1 MSTESDARLRGI
13 SLSRRSFVVGGA
25 LAAGALAFGLA
36 GCGGSEGSEGGSTGS
51 SDASGTAAKDSVTK
65 LRVGTGQAGGYPWFD
80 VDEQGNST
88 GYEADILRK
97 ANELLPQYEFELESI
112 EMTTQLTELANG
124 TIDIGAHMYEDNRQ
138 RRENYLFSDV
148 SIATMTQEF
157 AVLKGNTTVKS
168 FDDLVGKR
176 IATFAAS
183 NSAYALEKYN
193 EDNPDKPFEIIYS
206 GSVDILA
213 TDLTSG
219 NADATLV
226 DPLWLDFYTEAGLEL
241 EIVTEVRFVETGV
254 YYLFPK
260 DGKHDQIKA
269 DLDVALKKL
278 KDDGFIEELHQEL
291 FGYPAY

>member
-1 MSTESDARLRGI
+1 MSTENDVRLKGI

-25 LAAGALAFGLA
+25 LAAGALAFGLT
-36 GCGGSEGSEGGSTGS
+36 GCGGGEGGEGGTSN
-51 SDASGTAAKDSVTK
+51 GTAAGGEAKDGVTK

-97 ANELLPQYEFELESI
+97 ANELLPQYEFELQSI
-112 EMTTQLTELANG
+112 EMTTQLTELSNG
-124 TIDIGAHMYEDNRQ
+124 TIDIGAHMYEDNQQ

-157 AVLKGNTTVKS
+157 AVLKDNNEFKS
-168 FDDLVGKR
+168 FEDLVGKR
-176 IATFAAS
+176 IVTYASS
-183 NSAYALEKYN
+183 NSAYALEQYN
-193 EDNPDKPFEIIYS
+193 EENPDKPFEIIYA
-206 GSVDILA
+206 GAGDILA
-213 TDLTSG
+213 SDLISG

-226 DPLWLDFYTEAGLEL
+226 DPLWLDYYTEAGLDL
-241 EIVTEVRFVETGV
+241 KIVTKVRFVETGV